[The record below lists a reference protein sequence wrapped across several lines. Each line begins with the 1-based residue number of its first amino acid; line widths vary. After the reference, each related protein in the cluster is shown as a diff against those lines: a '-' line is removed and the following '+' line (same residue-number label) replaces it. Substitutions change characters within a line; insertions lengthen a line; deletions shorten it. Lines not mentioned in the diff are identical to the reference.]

1 MRVASGIQQEFVKIK
16 ESREFDRDAM
26 LLGTCY
32 SLVAAHL
39 VLCAQPESS
48 PTSVAARHFLIS
60 SLSLLVI
67 ISALLAFVQEASA
80 DLLPSQEGSP

>member
-32 SLVAAHL
+32 SFVAVHL
-39 VLCAQPESS
+39 VLCALVESS
-48 PTSVAARHFLIS
+48 PTPVAARHFLMPFVS
-60 SLSLLVI
+60 SCDHQR
-67 ISALLAFVQEASA
+67 SARVRSRSEC
-80 DLLPSQEGSP
+80 